1 MAASYRV
8 TALDLLRTQASSEE
22 DNRKAVARYYG
33 GALLLAHVVDVC
45 SAVGLLV
52 AYTDGHWR
60 ALVAP
65 LLRLDFAFRKELTD
79 MLALAVLRAV
89 LFPALTVLAVRFG
102 RAPYAKAACCGCG
115 RKKESSNR
123 ASDASGGAYVALG
136 GPTTPARA
144 AGGDDSENA
153 AEISAR
159 LADAE
164 NSANK
169 ALAQFRK
176 HCFLGLIFVCST
188 FTQVYVGMKVNT
200 FEWGPDNATGL
211 ERHSEARA
219 EARRK
224 TRVAQILLTCSS
236 VLFTNVMVYIA
247 RELVK
252 ELTRDE
258 GLFLPK
264 VHAHPLVFDA
274 DLCRHWCDL
283 CSTPIRRGGA
293 WRCKLCDFDMC
304 VPCASRKDAAT
315 VGENVLRSDTGARV
329 ESDVSSSTYLR
340 RAIGLAS
347 KQAPLLALAM
357 ALLASNSGLAL
368 ALPKYQGRIIDQVVR
383 GQRKAFTRA
392 VATYLYLMIAQG
404 VCSAMYR
411 AAFAVVSRTI
421 LYTVRTTLFRSVIRQ
436 DTAFYDGTTSGH
448 LTSRL
453 TNDAQVM
460 MAPIDASLAS
470 LLYNVIMLFGGITMC
485 FTTSYAL
492 SMLAF
497 VVVGP
502 IMYLWDI
509 YGNWS
514 KNLSRKVLSAWAEA
528 NAVATEALAHVRTV
542 KAFVT
547 ERSETA
553 KYEDACGEA
562 LRLGIRDAMGFGV
575 TSALTG
581 YLDLGTGVLILWYG
595 GLIVLNKSEGLTIGE
610 LVTFQLYWTMMN
622 SSYQNLQ
629 GLVTSFTRSAA
640 AAEKV
645 FSLIDSL
652 PDINEDDGAAVDWD
666 VQGSLV
672 LESVEFHYVM
682 RPDAKVLSDVD
693 LGIDAKSVCALVGRS
708 GGGKSTIISLLMRFY
723 DVRAGS
729 LKLDGRDVRGLNVR
743 DYRQLFGIVAQDT
756 PLFARSILKN
766 VAYGYA
772 DTDDRSKD
780 LDRDPALA
788 AAVVAAAKEAHAHDF
803 IADMKDGYATRV
815 GERGGRLSGGQRQRV
830 AISRIFLREPR
841 IILLDEATSALDEDS
856 QAAVQKSLDALIK
869 RGGSTVVLVAHR
881 LSTVMNADKI
891 CVVDG
896 GRVAESGTHEGLIDQ
911 KGIYASLVKKQISKS
926 AAVLDQGKAEDSK
939 EKAAEADTID
949 KLLGATAK

>member
-79 MLALAVLRAV
+79 MLALALLRA
-89 LFPALTVLAVRFG
+89 R
-102 RAPYAKAACCGCG
+102 
-115 RKKESSNR
+115 
-123 ASDASGGAYVALG
+123 D
-136 GPTTPARA
+136 
-144 AGGDDSENA
+144 NA

-159 LADAE
+159 LADEE

-200 FEWGPDNATGL
+200 FEWGPDDATGL
-211 ERHSEARA
+211 ARHSEARA

-315 VGENVLRSDTGARV
+315 
-329 ESDVSSSTYLR
+329 
-340 RAIGLAS
+340 
-347 KQAPLLALAM
+347 
-357 ALLASNSGLAL
+357 
-368 ALPKYQGRIIDQVVR
+368 GRIIDQVVR

-485 FTTSYAL
+485 FTT
-492 SMLAF
+492 
-497 VVVGP
+497 
-502 IMYLWDI
+502 
-509 YGNWS
+509 
-514 KNLSRKVLSAWAEA
+514 AWAEA

-595 GLIVLNKSEGLTIGE
+595 GLI
-610 LVTFQLYWTMMN
+610 
-622 SSYQNLQ
+622 

-652 PDINEDDGAAVDWD
+652 PDINEDDGAAIDWD

-682 RPDAKVLSDVD
+682 RPDAKVLSGVD

-723 DVRAGS
+723 D
-729 LKLDGRDVRGLNVR
+729 
-743 DYRQLFGIVAQDT
+743 LFGIVAQDT

-780 LDRDPALA
+780 LDKDPALA

>member
-79 MLALAVLRAV
+79 MLALALLRAV

-102 RAPYAKAACCGCG
+102 RAPYANAACCGCG
-115 RKKESSNR
+115 RKKEGSTR

-144 AGGDDSENA
+144 AVGDDSDNA

-159 LADAE
+159 LADEE

-188 FTQVYVGMKVNT
+188 FTQVYVGMKVNA
-200 FEWGPDNATGL
+200 FD
-211 ERHSEARA
+211 
-219 EARRK
+219 
-224 TRVAQILLTCSS
+224 S

-485 FTTSYAL
+485 FTT
-492 SMLAF
+492 
-497 VVVGP
+497 
-502 IMYLWDI
+502 
-509 YGNWS
+509 
-514 KNLSRKVLSAWAEA
+514 AWAEA

-652 PDINEDDGAAVDWD
+652 PDINEDDGAAIDWD
-666 VQGSLV
+666 VQG
-672 LESVEFHYVM
+672 
-682 RPDAKVLSDVD
+682 VLSGVD

-780 LDRDPALA
+780 LDKDPALA

-911 KGIYASLVKKQISKS
+911 KGIYASL
-926 AAVLDQGKAEDSK
+926 QGE
-939 EKAAEADTID
+939 
-949 KLLGATAK
+949 GRGGRHH

>member
-79 MLALAVLRAV
+79 MLALALLRRGFVPSADRARGPLRA
-89 LFPALTVLAVRFG
+89 
-102 RAPYAKAACCGCG
+102 RAPYANAACCGCG
-115 RKKESSNR
+115 RKKEGSTR

-136 GPTTPARA
+136 GPTTPAARR
-144 AGGDDSENA
+144 
-153 AEISAR
+153 SATTATTPR
-159 LADAE
+159 DLSALADEE

-169 ALAQFRK
+169 ALAQFRT

-200 FEWGPDNATGL
+200 FEWGPGDDATGL

-274 DLCRHWCDL
+274 RT
-283 CSTPIRRGGA
+283 S
-293 WRCKLCDFDMC
+293 
-304 VPCASRKDAAT
+304 AAT
-315 VGENVLRSDTGARV
+315 
-329 ESDVSSSTYLR
+329 
-340 RAIGLAS
+340 
-347 KQAPLLALAM
+347 
-357 ALLASNSGLAL
+357 
-368 ALPKYQGRIIDQVVR
+368 GRPGPAEGVP
-383 GQRKAFTRA
+383 RA

-421 LYTVRTTLFRSVIRQ
+421 LYT
-436 DTAFYDGTTSGH
+436 
-448 LTSRL
+448 
-453 TNDAQVM
+453 
-460 MAPIDASLAS
+460 
-470 LLYNVIMLFGGITMC
+470 
-485 FTTSYAL
+485 
-492 SMLAF
+492 
-497 VVVGP
+497 
-502 IMYLWDI
+502 
-509 YGNWS
+509 
-514 KNLSRKVLSAWAEA
+514 NLSRKVLSAWAEA
-528 NAVATEALAHVRTV
+528 NAVATEALRARPRAV
-542 KAFVT
+542 KAFVRGAV
-547 ERSETA
+547 EAARNA
-553 KYEDACGEA
+553 RADACGEA

-652 PDINEDDGAAVDWD
+652 PDINEDDGAAIDWG

-682 RPDAKVLSDVD
+682 RPDAKVLSGVD

-708 GGGKSTIISLLMRFY
+708 GGGKSTIISLLMRFSAF
-723 DVRAGS
+723 AGS

-756 PLFARSILKN
+756 PLFA
-766 VAYGYA
+766 
-772 DTDDRSKD
+772 
-780 LDRDPALA
+780 
-788 AAVVAAAKEAHAHDF
+788 
-803 IADMKDGYATRV
+803 
-815 GERGGRLSGGQRQRV
+815 
-830 AISRIFLREPR
+830 REPR

-881 LSTVMNADKI
+881 LSA
-891 CVVDG
+891 
-896 GRVAESGTHEGLIDQ
+896 

-939 EKAAEADTID
+939 EKAAEADTVAARSSLAPLRRHHRRQRGSASD
-949 KLLGATAK
+949 AAASRTAAARLFCESQESGCKVPATPKSQDPAKSIRSV